1 MVGRAASPLA
11 AGKGGL
17 QRFGRAGSPDPAGA
31 WGMEQNKFVMNHENM
46 KIYVG
51 DGVLDVPE
59 GPRNEMLLRDIWQ
72 GFGTVKTVPYG

>member
-1 MVGRAASPLA
+1 
-11 AGKGGL
+11 
-17 QRFGRAGSPDPAGA
+17 
-31 WGMEQNKFVMNHENM
+31 M

-59 GPRNEMLLRDIWQ
+59 GPRNKILLRDIWQ

>member
-1 MVGRAASPLA
+1 
-11 AGKGGL
+11 
-17 QRFGRAGSPDPAGA
+17 
-31 WGMEQNKFVMNHENM
+31 MNHENM

>member
-1 MVGRAASPLA
+1 
-11 AGKGGL
+11 
-17 QRFGRAGSPDPAGA
+17 
-31 WGMEQNKFVMNHENM
+31 M

-59 GPRNEMLLRDIWQ
+59 GRWNEILLGDMWQ

>member
-1 MVGRAASPLA
+1 
-11 AGKGGL
+11 
-17 QRFGRAGSPDPAGA
+17 
-31 WGMEQNKFVMNHENM
+31 M

-59 GPRNEMLLRDIWQ
+59 GPRNEILSRDIWQ